1 MTRTKST
8 TKKATKHPKAG
19 AKVGYIRVSS
29 VSQKTDRQLEGV
41 DLDKVFEEK
50 ASAKD
55 AKRPQLQACLEWLRE
70 GDELHIHSL
79 DRLARNLLDL
89 QQIVEELTGKGVV
102 LVSHKEGLRFTGE
115 DDPMSKLLLQMM
127 GAVAEFE
134 RALIKERQKEGIA
147 AYKKKGGRMG
157 PKPKLTWE
165 QLVELKRLALSK
177 EMNKTELARHFG
189 ISRETLYKYLKEA

>member
-1 MTRTKST
+1 MTRTKNITGKTS
-8 TKKATKHPKAG
+8 KHPKAG

-29 VSQKTDRQLEGV
+29 VTQKTDRQLEGV

-157 PKPKLTWE
+157 PKPKLTYE
-165 QLVELKRLALSK
+165 QLKELHRMALSN